1 MQKNSFISVRV
12 SKETKD
18 QAEKTLNAF
27 GYTLS
32 SYINVMLKEVAQ
44 NGYPQ
49 LEVMRALAKEKKA
62 QSLLT
67 FEEIK
72 TLVSSLAAQEEK
84 VAKVYL
90 FGSYSRGEATPK
102 SDVDLHVISDQGMSL
117 TELID
122 FENRLAKALGKK
134 SMLLGEPRKGQKR
147 NLPKRLRERRYLFM
161 KDSPEKDLFLAQ
173 QILRRN
179 KKPSKSWAIFRSNQ
193 TPGFVL
199 AGASEATALF
209 VSAAAISS
217 ACRFSRSAEILA

>member
-134 SMLLGEPRKGQKR
+134 VDAVGGTEKGPKTEFAKTLEGKEIPLYERQPCKKSFPRPANPSQK
-147 NLPKRLRERRYLFM
+147 
-161 KDSPEKDLFLAQ
+161 
-173 QILRRN
+173 
-179 KKPSKSWAIFRSNQ
+179 
-193 TPGFVL
+193 
-199 AGASEATALF
+199 
-209 VSAAAISS
+209 
-217 ACRFSRSAEILA
+217 

>member
-12 SKETKD
+12 SKETED

-72 TLVSSLAAQEEK
+72 TLVSSLAAQEK
-84 VAKVYL
+84 SCQGL
-90 FGSYSRGEATPK
+90 SFWLLLPRGS
-102 SDVDLHVISDQGMSL
+102 D
-117 TELID
+117 
-122 FENRLAKALGKK
+122 
-134 SMLLGEPRKGQKR
+134 
-147 NLPKRLRERRYLFM
+147 
-161 KDSPEKDLFLAQ
+161 PEK
-173 QILRRN
+173 RCGPPRY
-179 KKPSKSWAIFRSNQ
+179 FRSRNE
-193 TPGFVL
+193 FDR
-199 AGASEATALF
+199 AD
-209 VSAAAISS
+209 
-217 ACRFSRSAEILA
+217 